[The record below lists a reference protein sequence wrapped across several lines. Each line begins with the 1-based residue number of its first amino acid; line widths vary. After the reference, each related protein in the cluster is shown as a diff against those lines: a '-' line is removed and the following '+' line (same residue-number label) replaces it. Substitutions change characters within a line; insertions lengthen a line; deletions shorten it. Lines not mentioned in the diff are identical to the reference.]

1 VSGLSFSGWGFLLLL
16 PLIPLGWWLAS
27 RRRVRV
33 PYTQTSL
40 LRSASSPLRWLWW
53 YWQPVLRTAALV
65 LILAALL
72 QPQRLFQKVE
82 EVTEGVAI
90 VLVVDISSSML
101 AEDFRPENR
110 LAIAKREVQRFID
123 GRAEDWIGLVSF
135 SGEALTVI
143 PGTLDHDLVLT
154 AVEELDVGQLRD
166 GTAIGVALATA
177 ANRLRGLESSSKVV
191 ILLTDG
197 DNNSGT
203 IAPLDAAGAAEA
215 LGIRVYTIGIGRD
228 GVAPVPIARTA
239 YGYQYANVQVRVNE
253 ELLES
258 IASSTGGLYFRAWPS
273 GFFFWSWSARR
284 RAGSGC
290 CTHEAGARRPGGHAG
305 PRASWDRGL
314 AGAPGERA
322 TRRPTGHPASRR
334 RAVSHSHRPSRG
346 RAGGRDRGARL
357 RGAGRQ
363 PG

>member
-1 VSGLSFSGWGFLLLL
+1 MGE
-16 PLIPLGWWLAS
+16 
-27 RRRVRV
+27 R
-33 PYTQTSL
+33 
-40 LRSASSPLRWLWW
+40 
-53 YWQPVLRTAALV
+53 
-65 LILAALL
+65 
-72 QPQRLFQKVE
+72 
-82 EVTEGVAI
+82 
-90 VLVVDISSSML
+90 
-101 AEDFRPENR
+101 
-110 LAIAKREVQRFID
+110 
-123 GRAEDWIGLVSF
+123 EDWIGLVSF

-258 IASSTGGLYFRAWPS
+258 IATATGGLYFRATDPEAL
-273 GFFFWSWSARR
+273 GRIYRR
-284 RAGSGC
+284 IDELETAPIREIRTVESVALRPELLWLAVGLLLL
-290 CTHEAGARRPGGHAG
+290 ELLGAAT
-305 PRASWDRGL
+305 RGL
-314 AGAPGERA
+314 RVLHA
-322 TRRPTGHPASRR
+322 
-334 RAVSHSHRPSRG
+334 
-346 RAGGRDRGARL
+346 
-357 RGAGRQ
+357 
-363 PG
+363 

>member
-1 VSGLSFSGWGFLLLL
+1 MSDLVLTDWLYLLLL
-16 PLIPLGWWLAS
+16 PLIPLGWWWAG

-40 LRSASSPLRWLWW
+40 LRAASSPFRWVWW
-53 YWQPVLRTAALV
+53 YWQPALRSVVLV
-65 LILAALL
+65 LILFALL
-72 QPQRLFQKVE
+72 QPRRMFQKVE

-101 AEDFRPENR
+101 AEDFRPQNR
-110 LAIAKREVQRFID
+110 LAIAKREVQRFIE
-123 GRAEDWIGLVSF
+123 GRETDWIGLVSF

-143 PGTLDHDLVLT
+143 PGTLDHELVLT
-154 AVEELDVGQLRD
+154 AVDELDVGQLRD

-258 IASSTGGLYFRAWPS
+258 IAGATGGLYFRATDP
-273 GFFFWSWSARR
+273 
-284 RAGSGC
+284 
-290 CTHEAGARRPGGHAG
+290 EALGRIYNRIDELETAPIREVRTVESVELRPELLWLAAAVLLLELMGAAT
-305 PRASWDRGL
+305 RGL
-314 AGAPGERA
+314 RVLHA
-322 TRRPTGHPASRR
+322 
-334 RAVSHSHRPSRG
+334 
-346 RAGGRDRGARL
+346 
-357 RGAGRQ
+357 
-363 PG
+363 

>member
-1 VSGLSFSGWGFLLLL
+1 MSGLSFSGWGFLLLL

-40 LRSASSPLRWLWW
+40 LRTASSPLRWLWW
-53 YWQPVLRTAALV
+53 YWQPALRTAALV

-123 GRAEDWIGLVSF
+123 GREEDWIGLVSF

-143 PGTLDHDLVLT
+143 PGTLDHDIVLS

-215 LGIRVYTIGIGRD
+215 LGIRVYTIGVGRD

-258 IASSTGGLYFRAWPS
+258 IASATGGLYFRATDPEAL
-273 GFFFWSWSARR
+273 ARIYR
-284 RAGSGC
+284 RIDELETAPIREIRTVESV
-290 CTHEAGARRPGGHAG
+290 ALRPELLWLAVGLLLLE
-305 PRASWDRGL
+305 L
-314 AGAPGERA
+314 AGAA
-322 TRRPTGHPASRR
+322 TRG
-334 RAVSHSHRPSRG
+334 
-346 RAGGRDRGARL
+346 L
-357 RGAGRQ
+357 RVLHA
-363 PG
+363 